1 MRGDV
6 RDALRQADAQQLRR
20 LGKAI
25 GNDAL
30 NGKIAGNDKLRDA
43 LLALVQ
49 ERLQA
54 IQLAQQ
60 AELKALRNRGEW
72 YRRLLRGEKG
82 LKLPEPTR
90 WAAPAQLY
98 KKAAEAICA
107 GELGRGADLL
117 RRASES
123 DRATFKSLPAQV
135 ELPAAQRQGA
145 EANPAVAEVQEG
157 EGCNPTSAPGLLAL
171 ADRVASLGQTADLV
185 GPLRPMAQHRW
196 WTPEEGEEEE
206 KQEQREGGKSSRLA
220 EPSARRST
228 AEADRDAFLRRRPRK

>member
-6 RDALRQADAQQLRR
+6 REALRQADVQQLRR

-30 NGKIAGNDKLRDA
+30 SGKIAGNDKLRDA
-43 LLALVQ
+43 LLTLVQ

-60 AELKALRNRGEW
+60 AELKALRNRGDW

-117 RRASES
+117 RQATES
-123 DRATFKSLPAQV
+123 DRANFKALPKQV
-135 ELPAAQRQGA
+135 EIPAADRKGA
-145 EANPAVAEVQEG
+145 TSSPALAEVREG
-157 EGCNPTSAPGLLAL
+157 EGCNPCSAPQVLAL
-171 ADRVASLGQTADLV
+171 ADRITAVGQTADLV
-185 GPLRPMAQHRW
+185 GQVRVLPPHQW
-196 WTPEEGEEEE
+196 WAAEEGEDEEQKKKE
-206 KQEQREGGKSSRLA
+206 ESKASRLA
-220 EPSARRST
+220 EPAARRDT
-228 AEADRDAFLRRRPRK
+228 AEADRDAFLRKRPRK